1 MDPAR
6 PALEA
11 DFFRIYLPAVANF
24 GGARGYVRQ
33 AKEPMAAPGRKM
45 VYRQL
50 SFTNAQCEA
59 AIYPAPTAAAV
70 ISILQESWPAAM
82 LEPAS
87 FEEWVAAAPKNP

>member
-11 DFFRIYLPAVANF
+11 EFFRIYLPTVANF
-24 GGARGYVRQ
+24 GDRPGYIRQ
-33 AKEPMAAPGRKM
+33 AKEPIAAPGRKM

-50 SFTNAQCEA
+50 SFTDAKWEA
-59 AIYPAPTAAAV
+59 AVYPALTAAAV